1 MELSESVNENRPS
14 AKKAQRQSSAKA
26 KMVKE
31 DNKMRKE
38 REEAKVR
45 VEEIDEILKTSST
58 QKREVPILEDEK
70 RILEN
75 KLAMFEV
82 DDD

>member
-1 MELSESVNENRPS
+1 LTERSGENRPS
-14 AKKAQRQSSAKA
+14 AKKAQRQITAKA

-31 DNKMRKE
+31 DNRMRKE

-45 VEEIDEILKTSST
+45 VEEIDEILKTTSP

-70 RILEN
+70 RTLEN